1 MNRSLNRRI
10 LRIILVAGILLPT
23 AALAMG
29 ERATLVRLAAMY
41 VSPDEK
47 SAKLAEIERGRELVI
62 LETSRDWVH
71 IQALIGEE
79 KMLTGWI
86 LDRGMVRTSTPDG
99 DKIVYGAAVES
110 EDEASRRHGR
120 RGADQDALRLYYRV
134 YDLFPNSTYAGE
146 ALYRAADIR
155 WQVEKIDVMSRG
167 SAKERDPYLR
177 EGMTEDWMKEIMKK
191 FPGTRWA
198 DLAAFRLLENKVCG
212 DWQGATKCPEKES
225 EMYEKYANEHPRSPA
240 APQSLYLAAWRA
252 AVLVDMYKTAENR
265 KKSDEARNRALAL
278 TQRIVKDYPES
289 DWSTRAAMLLF
300 LVQGDV
306 PVYGNA
312 ID

>member
-1 MNRSLNRRI
+1 
-10 LRIILVAGILLPT
+10 
-23 AALAMG
+23 
-29 ERATLVRLAAMY
+29 MY

-47 SAKLAEIERGRELVI
+47 SAKLAEMERGRELVI
-62 LETSRDWVH
+62 LETSREWVH

-86 LDRGMVRTSTPDG
+86 LDKGMVRTSTPDG

-134 YDLFPNSTYAGE
+134 YDLFPASTYAGE

-155 WQVEKIDVMSRG
+155 WQVEKLDVMSRG
-167 SAKERDPYLR
+167 SAKERDPYFR
-177 EGMTEDWMKEIMKK
+177 EGMTEDWMKEVIKK

-212 DWQGATKCPEKES
+212 DWEGSTKCPEKES

-240 APQSLYLAAWRA
+240 AAQSLYLAARRA
-252 AVLVDMYKTAENR
+252 AVLVDMSKTAENR
-265 KKSDEARNRALAL
+265 KKAEDARSRALAL
-278 TQRIVKDYPES
+278 TQRIVKEYPES
-289 DWSTRAAMLLF
+289 DWSTRAATLLF

-306 PVYGNA
+306 QVYGNA
-312 ID
+312 VD